1 MAKKRVVY
9 FDILNI
15 IAALCVIFLHCN
27 GSSFTYSDTLG
38 WKQAMLVEA
47 VCYWSVP
54 IFLMLSGAN
63 LIGYRNKYS
72 TKEFFKKRIL
82 RTVIPF
88 IAWSLIVAVEK
99 QINPFEI
106 GVRTFIG
113 KMFNCSIESVYWFF
127 IPLFAVYISMP
138 VISLLKDNKD
148 ILWYMVSG
156 SFILRSFLPHIFNY
170 LNIPYNSSLNMMTV
184 GGVLIFPIIGYLF
197 ATTDFSKFQRIL
209 IYILAIFGVSLRY
222 FGTWYL
228 SSIDG
233 ALNKTFYDGYIGY
246 WSIFLACGVFVF
258 FKYFKPFQKIA
269 ENEKICK
276 ILSTI
281 SGCSFGVYLT
291 HMIILRFLGNFI
303 QVYSWQWR
311 LLVPFLIYAI
321 ALAITYI
328 LKKIPILK
336 NIVP

>member
-15 IAALCVIFLHCN
+15 VAALCVIFLHCN
-27 GSSFTYSDTLG
+27 GSSFTYTDTLG

-47 VCYWSVP
+47 VCYWPVP

-72 TKEFFKKRIL
+72 TSEYFKKRFL

-88 IAWSLIVAVEK
+88 VIWSSIVSVEK

-106 GVRTFIG
+106 GIRTFIS
-113 KMFNCSIESVYWFF
+113 KMFTCSIESVYWFF
-127 IPLFAVYISMP
+127 IPLFAVYLSMP
-138 VISLLKDNKD
+138 VISLLKDNKN
-148 ILWYMVSG
+148 ILWYMVG
-156 SFILRSFLPHIFNY
+156 GAFLLHSLFPQLFSY
-170 LNIPYNSSLNMMTV
+170 LNISYNNSLNMMTV
-184 GGVLIFPIIGYLF
+184 GGVLIFPILGYLL
-197 ATTDFSKFQRIL
+197 ATTEFSKWQRAIF
-209 IYILAIFGVSLRY
+209 YALAIFGVTLRY
-222 FGTWYL
+222 LGTWYL

-233 ALNKTFYDGYIGY
+233 VLNKTFYGYTGY
-246 WSIFLACGVFVF
+246 WSVFLACGVFVF
-258 FKYFKPFQKIA
+258 FKYFKLFHKIA
-269 ENEKICK
+269 EKEKVCK
-276 ILSTI
+276 TLSII

-291 HMIILRFLGNFI
+291 HMIIFRFLGNFI